1 MTTPIPPTSK
11 PEAPQPLQSNQ
22 AGALQNSLNAH
33 YGSVPYG
40 TPAGCNL
47 AILQIGK
54 TPLDSPILL
63 KAGNI
68 GLDAPQHWGSVSK
81 QFTAASILKLVKEGR
96 LSLGDDIRDPKFGLN
111 LPPFIY
117 EGQEQKITVDH
128 LLRMQS
134 GLPEMTTLTALSGT
148 DDLSTTL
155 DEKLKILGKYPFLEA
170 VPGTTEQYCN
180 TNYYLLAEIVTKADP
195 KHRQFP
201 DYVRDEI
208 FQENQMQC
216 RCCTDPNV
224 PQAIQGYNPNYHVM
238 PLQYLG
244 WGASGVI
251 GKPSEMAKWNAAI
264 DGKKQEDLLE
274 PGRRSDSP
282 HVYSRGLNVDK
293 EGAYTVIRHSGT
305 INGYVTQFI
314 RFEHPDPNKTF
325 AFFLASNVDDILRNE
340 TTAAEI
346 ANVLAGKDLHLK
358 VSAPPPPLTPI
369 PVEADVLKP
378 YVGTYENKAL
388 GLHYQVSIKDQML
401 VLSLINPQK
410 ELVRFFPTQQ
420 NHKIVFCGPIGDV
433 LELTEKGLIIKGAK
447 VAPFVLEKISKV

>member
-1 MTTPIPPTSK
+1 MSTPISPTGKSQSPQQLENSK
-11 PEAPQPLQSNQ
+11 VN
-22 AGALQNSLNAH
+22 ALQNTLESH
-33 YGSVPYG
+33 YNSVPFG

-68 GLDAPQHWGSVSK
+68 ALDAPQHWGSVSK
-81 QFTAASILKLVKEGR
+81 QFTAASILKLVREGR
-96 LSLGDDIRDPKFGLN
+96 LSLEDDIRDPKFGLN
-111 LPPFIY
+111 LPSFTY

-148 DDLSTTL
+148 DDLSSTL
-155 DEKLKILGKYPFLEA
+155 QEKLAILRKYPFLEA
-170 VPGTTEQYCN
+170 VPGTAEQYCN

-195 KHRQFP
+195 KHRLFP

-208 FQENQMQC
+208 FQENRMQC
-216 RCCTDPNV
+216 RCCTDPNA
-224 PQAIQGYNPNYHVM
+224 PQAIQGYNLNYHVI

-264 DGKKQEDLLE
+264 DNKKQEDLLE
-274 PGRRSDSP
+274 PGRHSDSR

-293 EGAYTVIRHSGT
+293 EGEYSVIRHSGT

-340 TTAAEI
+340 ITAAEI
-346 ANVLAGKDLHLK
+346 ANALAGKDLGLK
-358 VSAPPPPLTPI
+358 ISAPPPPPTPV
-369 PVEADVLKP
+369 PVGIDVLKP

-388 GLHYQVSIKDQML
+388 GLQYQVSIKDQRL

-410 ELVRFFPTQQ
+410 ELVSFVPTQQ

-433 LELTEKGLIIKGAK
+433 LEMTLNGLVIKGAK
-447 VAPFVLEKISKV
+447 VAPFVLERRV